1 MTRTVP
7 AAAVTA
13 LLALVLVPVASAQ
26 TVDELVARNLAS
38 KGGLEQIRAIGSIR
52 QTSEITTQGMVATM
66 TVYAKRPN
74 LMRQEMLM
82 GGQTVVNGFDGQTPW
97 MINRMATG
105 SDEAVPVTGA
115 QADMV
120 RNQASFDG
128 PLVDYRERGMQV
140 ELVGLED
147 LDGRPVH
154 HLKLTNPQ
162 GEVQHIYLDGDT
174 ALESRIVSEG
184 AAGRLEQVLSDYRQ
198 VNGMTLPFRIAMY
211 TGAVLV
217 GDMKVLTVEFNP
229 ELDDALFRMVRR

>member
-38 KGGLEQIRAIGSIR
+38 KGGLEQIRAVGSIR

-74 LMRQEMLM
+74 LMRQEILM

>member
-1 MTRTVP
+1 MKRSVP
-7 AAAVTA
+7 VAAVAA

-26 TVDELVARNLAS
+26 TVEELVARNLAA

-52 QTSEITTQGMVATM
+52 QTSEITTQGMVAKM
-66 TVYAKRPN
+66 TIYSKRPN
-74 LMRQEMLM
+74 LMRQEILM
-82 GGQTVVNGFDGQTPW
+82 GGETLVNGFDGEMPW

-105 SDEAVPVTGA
+105 SDQAVPITGA

-140 ELVGLED
+140 ELVGLEE

-162 GEVQHIYLDGDT
+162 GEVQHIYLDGET

-198 VNGMTLPFRIAMY
+198 VEGMTLPFRITMSAGGM
-211 TGAVLV
+211 VV
-217 GDMKVLTVEFNP
+217 GDMQVLTVEFNP
-229 ELDDALFRMVRR
+229 ELDDALFRMIRR

>member
-38 KGGLEQIRAIGSIR
+38 KGGLEQIRAVGSIR